1 MCGIAGYVGDQVPG
15 KLEGMAER
23 MVHRGPDD
31 DGFFHDESERV
42 HLCMRRL
49 SIVDLALG
57 KQPKFSADR
66 KVAVVFNGEIYNYLE
81 LRAELL
87 AKGYRLEA
95 KTSDTEVIAHLYE
108 EMGIDFVERLVG
120 MFAIAL
126 FDAKKGELILV
137 RDRLGKKPVFYR
149 HDEGARRFEFA
160 SEFPVF
166 ALEPSRA
173 HLDVDALAWYFSQ
186 KVTPSERSI
195 DDRIEKLPPAS
206 YLRLRVATGE
216 LELRRYWQLPRAVAA
231 SEGECD
237 DDARVEE
244 ASQRLESL
252 LTESVQ
258 LRMRADVEVG
268 AFLSGGIDSSLVV
281 ALASRLTD
289 TPLRTFCLVYDQEIN
304 EKSSDRKYARLV
316 SERYG
321 TRHTEVTL
329 TPELLMTELPSI
341 VAHYGQPNSAVISNW
356 FISRVMGRVVKVA
369 LSGDG
374 ADELFGSYFL
384 HRVSAA
390 LDAFR
395 RTRDA
400 SVLARLPEAEA
411 RFVLEAADEPFAK
424 VVDRFGVFR
433 EEEIQR
439 LLRPAGYRSGRLF
452 ELLAAREAELGAS
465 DPLARMLEFDCKNL
479 LVDQILNYSDV
490 LSMAHSLEVRTPF
503 LDHRLVEWAFSIPS
517 SFRIRAGETKHVLK
531 RVARRYLPEDLV
543 TRKKEGFV
551 EPAVYWIAREMK
563 EFTLSHLRGDGFNR
577 LGLLDR
583 AVVDELLERF
593 YARGDFSD
601 GKKVWNLLM
610 YALWEKQYGGS

>member
-1 MCGIAGYVGDQVPG
+1 MCGIAGYVGERVAG
-15 KLEGMAER
+15 KLEAMAER

-31 DGFFHDESERV
+31 DGFFHDGVDRV

-57 KQPKFSADR
+57 KQPKFNADR
-66 KVAVVFNGEIYNYLE
+66 NVAVVFNGEIYNYLE
-81 LRAELL
+81 LRAELVE
-87 AKGYRLEA
+87 KGYRLEA

-108 EMGIDFVERLVG
+108 EMGIGFVERLVG

-126 FDAKKGELILV
+126 FDARTCELFLI
-137 RDRLGKKPVFYR
+137 RDRLGKKPIFYR
-149 HDEGARRFEFA
+149 VGDESRPFEFA
-160 SEFPVF
+160 SEFPVIE
-166 ALEPSRA
+166 LERTRD
-173 HLDVDALAWYFSQ
+173 HVDVDAVAWYLSQ
-186 KVTPSERSI
+186 KATPSDRSI
-195 DDRIEKLPPAS
+195 DDRIKKLPPAS
-206 YLRLRVATGE
+206 YLRLDVATGRFEVASYWRLPAAAAASGDNEDGAVEQASRE
-216 LELRRYWQLPRAVAA
+216 LEVLLGEAVK
-231 SEGECD
+231 
-237 DDARVEE
+237 
-244 ASQRLESL
+244 
-252 LTESVQ
+252 

-268 AFLSGGIDSSLVV
+268 AFLSGGIDSSLIV
-281 ALASRLTD
+281 ALASRLTV
-289 TPLRTFCLVYDQEIN
+289 TPLRTFCLVYEQEIN
-304 EKSSDRKYARLV
+304 EKGSDRRYARVV

-329 TPELLMTELPSI
+329 TPELLMSELPRI

-356 FISRVMGRVVKVA
+356 FISRVMGKQVKVA

-395 RTRDA
+395 RTRDET
-400 SVLARLPEAEA
+400 VLARLPEAEA
-411 RFVLEAADEPFAK
+411 RFVREVVDEPFAR

-433 EEEIQR
+433 EEEIAR
-439 LLRPAGYRSGRLF
+439 LIAPAGYRPGRLF
-452 ELLAAREAELGAS
+452 ELLASRETELTAS

-503 LDHRLVEWAFSIPS
+503 LDHRLVEWAFSIPAS
-517 SFRIRAGETKHVLK
+517 YRIRAGETKHVLK

-543 TRKKEGFV
+543 VRKKEGFV
-551 EPAVYWIAREMK
+551 EPAVYWISREMK
-563 EFTLSHLRGDGFNR
+563 DFTLAHLRGEGFNR
-577 LGLLDR
+577 LGLLDPSFVE
-583 AVVDELLERF
+583 ALVERF
-593 YARGDFSD
+593 YARGEFAD

-610 YALWEKQYGGS
+610 FALWEKQYGSR